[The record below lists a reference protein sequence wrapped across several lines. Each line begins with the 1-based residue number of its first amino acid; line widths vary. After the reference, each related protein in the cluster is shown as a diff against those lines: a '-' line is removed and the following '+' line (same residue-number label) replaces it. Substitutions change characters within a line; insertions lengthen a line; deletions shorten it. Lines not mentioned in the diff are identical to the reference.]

1 MNKSLQKSTFS
12 HAIVQYL
19 LTKRQYQFNQMID
32 DQINVLIDESGDS
45 QHLTVEPRVC
55 SEQTEQQPNRCVT
68 GYRFHRLTEGGQ
80 SEHAIEL
87 PLLGVSDD
95 VSGVTALLRAVE
107 QRPPEVSLTQQAE
120 HTQLPV
126 DLHRGKIQKHTHDVN
141 THRKKST
148 VQLCKLNATQL

>member
-1 MNKSLQKSTFS
+1 
-12 HAIVQYL
+12 
-19 LTKRQYQFNQMID
+19 MID
-32 DQINVLIDESGDS
+32 DHINVLIDESGDS

-55 SEQTEQQPNRCVT
+55 SQQTDGSGATRQQPNRCVT

-95 VSGVTALLRAVE
+95 VSRVTALLRAVE

-141 THRKKST
+141 THTQKKST
-148 VQLCKLNATQL
+148 VQLCKLNATRMHTYTQL